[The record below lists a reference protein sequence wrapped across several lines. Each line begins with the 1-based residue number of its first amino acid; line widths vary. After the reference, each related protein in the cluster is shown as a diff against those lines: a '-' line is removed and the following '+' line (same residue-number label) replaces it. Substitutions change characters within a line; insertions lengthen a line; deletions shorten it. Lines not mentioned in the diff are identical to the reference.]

1 MSNFLL
7 VSEKYNDTDN
17 EITYNSLTTNRGL
30 FKDPYY
36 NNKFWDLVNWMN
48 NVNYGD
54 FPGVKLSL
62 LLDVNINFICF
73 DASYNDTDN
82 EITYNSLTT
91 NRGLFKDPY
100 YNKKFWD
107 LVNWMNNV
115 NYGDFPGNLIPDNNF
130 ILLAKQSRQLRIT
143 LPPTENI
150 ESIDSNLS
158 YFTDTNGDIGISS
171 FITIYF
177 DGPIVFKSGITMP
190 SFEGKQ
196 LTYHTGSYDNTNYY
210 SLELYNIDNVILKND
225 TIYDIVTSDLLDG
238 DLPDILRIDTGLGYK
253 TNNNVNTDDTILYS
267 SDNALTSGFNENE
280 FNHLNGLFEIVAN

>member
-17 EITYNSLTTNRGL
+17 YMTYNSLTTNRGF
-30 FKDPYY
+30 FKDNFY

-48 NVNYGD
+48 NENYGD

-82 EITYNSLTT
+82 YMTYNSLTT
-91 NRGLFKDPY
+91 NRGLFKDNF
-100 YNKKFWD
+100 YNNKFWD
-107 LVNWMNNV
+107 LVNWMNNE

-150 ESIDSNLS
+150 ESIDNNLS
-158 YFTDTNGDIGISS
+158 YFTDTNGDNGISS
-171 FITIYF
+171 FLTIYF

-196 LTYHTGSYDNTNYY
+196 LTYHTGSGYY
-210 SLELYNIDNVILKND
+210 SLELFNNNNVILKND
-225 TIYDIVTSDLLDG
+225 TIYDIITSDLLDD
-238 DLPDILRIDTGLGYK
+238 DLPSILRIDMGLGYISDQSVK
-253 TNNNVNTDDTILYS
+253 TEDTILYT
-267 SDNALTSGFNENE
+267 SDSALDTNDGLYADG
-280 FNHLNGLFEIVAN
+280 FNHLNGLFEIVVK

>member
-17 EITYNSLTTNRGL
+17 YMTYNSLTTNRGF
-30 FKDPYY
+30 FKDNFY

-48 NVNYGD
+48 NENYGD

-82 EITYNSLTT
+82 YMTYNSLTT
-91 NRGLFKDPY
+91 NRGFFKDNF
-100 YNKKFWD
+100 YNNKFWD
-107 LVNWMNNV
+107 LVNWMNNE

-150 ESIDSNLS
+150 ESIDNNLS
-158 YFTDTNGDIGISS
+158 YFTDTNGEIGISS

-177 DGPIVFKSGITMP
+177 DGPIVFKSGITLP
-190 SFEGKQ
+190 SFEGNQ
-196 LTYHTGSYDNTNYY
+196 LTYHTGSGSY
-210 SLELYNIDNVILKND
+210 SLELINNNNVILKND
-225 TIYDIVTSDLLDG
+225 TIYDLITSDLLDG
-238 DLPDILRIDTGLGYK
+238 DLPDILRIDMGLGYISDSVK
-253 TNNNVNTDDTILYS
+253 TEDTILYT
-267 SDNALTSGFNENE
+267 SDSALDTNDGFYADG
-280 FNHLNGLFEIVAN
+280 FNHLNGLFEIVVN